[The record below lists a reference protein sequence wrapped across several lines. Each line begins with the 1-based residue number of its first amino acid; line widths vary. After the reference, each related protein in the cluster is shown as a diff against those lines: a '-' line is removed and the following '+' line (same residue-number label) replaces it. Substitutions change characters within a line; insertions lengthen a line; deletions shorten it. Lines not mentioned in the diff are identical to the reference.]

1 MDSQVANVYAKA
13 ERSDVK
19 LAEFDASTGDFLS
32 RGDYAAADLLLKRIG
47 RDVPAKK
54 AEGDY
59 AENAEGKK

>member
-47 RDVPAKK
+47 RDVPAY
-54 AEGDY
+54 ESRRRLRLN
-59 AENAEGKK
+59 NAE